1 MIVRI
6 RDEAEADLEA
16 AFDWYESRVPG
27 LGQGFLD
34 EFVAAVRAVAEA
46 PNRWPVHP
54 LVPDIRRYRLHRF
67 PFSLAYRVEADHC
80 MIYAIE
86 ALRRK
91 PGYWRDRLR

>member
-34 EFVAAVRAVAEA
+34 EFVAAVRAGDTDCTGFRS
-46 PNRWPVHP
+46 RWHTE
-54 LVPDIRRYRLHRF
+54 LRLIT
-67 PFSLAYRVEADHC
+67 A
-80 MIYAIE
+80 
-86 ALRRK
+86 
-91 PGYWRDRLR
+91 